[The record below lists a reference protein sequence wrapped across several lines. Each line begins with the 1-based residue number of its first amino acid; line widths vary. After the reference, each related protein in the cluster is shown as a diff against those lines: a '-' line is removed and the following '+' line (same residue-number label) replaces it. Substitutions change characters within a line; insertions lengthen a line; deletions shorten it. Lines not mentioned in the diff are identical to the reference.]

1 MPVLSATVQGQ
12 VQGVGFR
19 WFARTRALALG
30 LTGRAA
36 NRPDGSVE
44 IVAEGPQEAL
54 ETFLRTLKDGP
65 RASHVT
71 GIEHVLADGSLGLAD
86 FTME

>member
-1 MPVLSATVQGQ
+1 MPVLSAIVQGQ

-19 WFARTRALALG
+19 WFARSRALALG

-36 NRPDGSVE
+36 NRPDGSVD
-44 IVAEGPQEAL
+44 IVAEGPREAL
-54 ETFLRTLKDGP
+54 EAFLRTLHDGP
-65 RASHVT
+65 RASRVT
-71 GIEHVLADGSLGLAD
+71 RIEHVLADGSLGLVD